1 MKFYE
6 LNINDDLLD
15 GLDAMNFVECTPVQE
30 RAIPLALEG
39 YDLLA
44 SAQTGTG
51 KTAAYLLPVLEQL
64 SRYTHDEHKVNALI
78 LVPTR
83 ELALQVNQLIEGFAF
98 YQDTSWI
105 AVYGGNDGIAFSQQE
120 RALTQGCDIVVATPG
135 RLLSLLRMKEIDFSG
150 IDYLVLDEAD
160 RMLDI
165 GFYDDIMEI
174 ISHLPSS
181 RQTLM
186 FSATFPKEVE
196 KLAREVLYDPKEVK
210 IAVSRPAD
218 NIRQS
223 VALIAETSKIDYIK
237 HLFKDRQRGKSIIFV
252 SSKDKTKEVYRAL
265 VRQKLNTAQMHSDLD
280 QSERSKVMLD
290 FKNGKVD
297 ILVATDVVSRGIDIE
312 DMALVINYD
321 MPAQSEDYVHRVGR
335 TARAGAEGEAITL
348 VSPNDHLRLRRLEKF
363 LEKPIPRAVLPEGIQ
378 GTGEPDTQET
388 SKGRR
393 GSKGNHHDHSN
404 NRQRHSHRQ
413 KDGGKREQRNHTQ
426 KQTSDSSKQEKTD
439 KAPQQEQSK
448 DGQKKHSHRHRGHRH
463 QRPSNN
469 ENKQ

>member
-6 LNINDDLLD
+6 LDINDDLLD

-30 RAIPLALEG
+30 KAIPLALEG

-51 KTAAYLLPVLEQL
+51 KTAAYLLPLLEML

-98 YQDTSWI
+98 YQSTSWI

-135 RLLSLLRMKEIDFSG
+135 RLLSILRTKNIDFSG
-150 IDYLVLDEAD
+150 IDYLILDEAD

-174 ISHLPSS
+174 ISHLPNS

-196 KLAREVLYDPKEVK
+196 KLAREVLYNPKEVK

-218 NIRQS
+218 NITQS
-223 VALIAETSKIDYIK
+223 IALIAENSKIDYIK
-237 HLFKDRQRGKSIIFV
+237 YLFTKEKRGKSIIFA
-252 SSKDKTKEVYRAL
+252 SSKDKTKEVYRTL
-265 VRQKLNTAQMHSDLD
+265 FRQHLNVAQMHSDLT
-280 QSERSKVMLD
+280 QEERTQVMLD
-290 FKNGKVD
+290 FKNNKID
-297 ILVATDVVSRGIDIE
+297 ILVATDVVSRGIDIDDIE
-312 DMALVINYD
+312 MVINYD
-321 MPAQSEDYVHRVGR
+321 MPTQSEDYVHRIGR
-335 TARAGAEGEAITL
+335 TARAGAKGEAITL
-348 VSPNDHLRLRRLEKF
+348 VSPNDHQRLHRLERF
-363 LEKPIPRAVLPEGIQ
+363 LGKPIPRATLPDGIV
-378 GTGEPDTQET
+378 GTGEPSPEEPR
-388 SKGRR
+388 K
-393 GSKGNHHDHSN
+393 
-404 NRQRHSHRQ
+404 RHSH
-413 KDGGKREQRNHTQ
+413 KKSHERNGNRKQHR
-426 KQTSDSSKQEKTD
+426 QTSKPEKKENIAAHPSNSNTTQ
-439 KAPQQEQSK
+439 P
-448 DGQKKHSHRHRGHRH
+448 QKKHRHFHH
-463 QRPSNN
+463 HNN
-469 ENKQ
+469 KPKEQ

>member
-6 LNINDDLLD
+6 LDINDDLLD
-15 GLDAMNFVECTPVQE
+15 GLDAMNFVDCTPVQE

-51 KTAAYLLPVLEQL
+51 KTAAYLIPVLEQL
-64 SRYTHDEHKVNALI
+64 SRYTHDENKVNALI

-174 ISHLPSS
+174 ISHLPSG

-196 KLAREVLYDPKEVK
+196 KLAREVLFNPKEVK

-237 HLFKDRQRGKSIIFV
+237 HLFNDRQRGKSIIFV
-252 SSKDKTKEVYRAL
+252 SSKDKTKEVYRTL
-265 VRQKLNTAQMHSDLD
+265 IRQKLNAAQMHSDLN

-312 DMALVINYD
+312 DIALVINYD

-335 TARAGAEGEAITL
+335 TARAGADGEAITL

-363 LEKPIPRAVLPEGIQ
+363 LEKQIPRAVLPEGIQ
-378 GTGEPDTQET
+378 GTGEPDIQEGR
-388 SKGRR
+388 KGRR
-393 GSKGNHHDHSN
+393 HSKGNQEHSDH
-404 NRQRHSHRQ
+404 RQRHSHNPN
-413 KDGGKREQRNHTQ
+413 DGGKREQRNHSQ
-426 KQTSDSSKQEKTD
+426 NQTSSPAKQGKTSN
-439 KAPQQEQSK
+439 APQQGQQRS
-448 DGQKKHSHRHRGHRH
+448 GQKKHTYRHRGHHR
-463 QRPSNN
+463 QGPSNS

>member
-6 LNINDDLLD
+6 LDINDDLLD

-64 SRYTHDEHKVNALI
+64 SRYTHEEGKVNALI

-105 AVYGGNDGIAFSQQE
+105 AVYGGNDGIAFSQQQ
-120 RALTQGCDIVVATPG
+120 RALKQGCDIVVATPG
-135 RLLSLLRMKEIDFSG
+135 RLLSILRMQDVDLSAV
-150 IDYLVLDEAD
+150 DYLVLDEAD

-174 ISHLPSS
+174 ISHLPSG

-186 FSATFPKEVE
+186 FSATFPKDVE

-210 IAVSRPAD
+210 IAVSKPAE
-218 NIRQS
+218 NIVQS
-223 VALIAETSKIDYIK
+223 IALIPETQKIDYIK
-237 HLFKDRQRGKSIIFV
+237 YLFNSRKRGKSIIFV

-265 VRQKLNTAQMHSDLD
+265 VRQHLDAAQMHSDLT
-280 QSERSKVMLD
+280 QEERTKVMLD
-290 FKNGKVD
+290 FRNNKIN

-312 DMALVINYD
+312 DIELVVNYD

-335 TARAGAEGEAITL
+335 TARAGAKGEAITL

-363 LEKPIPRAVLPEGIQ
+363 LEKQIPRAVLPEGIQ
-378 GTGEPDTQET
+378 GTGEPTVEEEKRHRHGNRPRNHQGGKQHGKQNHKEGNRQSDRGEQQSNGNKER
-388 SKGRR
+388 KEPQQNHRR
-393 GSKGNHHDHSN
+393 NRHHHHGPN
-404 NRQRHSHRQ
+404 NR
-413 KDGGKREQRNHTQ
+413 T
-426 KQTSDSSKQEKTD
+426 KQQAHNNNGASK
-439 KAPQQEQSK
+439 
-448 DGQKKHSHRHRGHRH
+448 
-463 QRPSNN
+463 
-469 ENKQ
+469 